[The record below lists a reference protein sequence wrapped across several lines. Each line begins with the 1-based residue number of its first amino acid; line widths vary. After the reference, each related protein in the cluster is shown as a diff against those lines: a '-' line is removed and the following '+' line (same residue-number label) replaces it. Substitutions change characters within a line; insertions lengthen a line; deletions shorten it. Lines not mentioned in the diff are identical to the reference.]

1 MSARSPEWRKAR
13 GVIQRRAK
21 ELGLDDDARRA
32 LQRRVTG
39 KESCADMSVAELRRV
54 AAAMKR
60 GAEGR
65 RPDRDTRKDWTGRPG
80 RRDRAARE
88 ARSVA
93 RPRAQSARS
102 SGASARRL
110 RDEESGRP
118 PGAHELDAKLLAL
131 WISGW
136 HLGVVRDRT
145 DAGLTAWLR
154 RRFGI
159 EVPRW
164 PDFPAKARAVEG
176 LKAWLA
182 REAQVDWR
190 AHRAIGRDGREHEM
204 DRPQA
209 RVLEAQ
215 WRILCEAG
223 VFESDSLA
231 ALGAYACRHA
241 RIGCADSHLALNG
254 RQTIALMQDFGA
266 RVRKAKAAASP
277 EPAA

>member
-1 MSARSPEWRKAR
+1 MSAARSPEWRKAR
-13 GVIQRRAK
+13 GAIQRRAK
-21 ELGLDDDARRA
+21 QLGLDDDARRD

-39 KESCADMSVAELRRV
+39 KDSCKDMSVTELRRV
-54 AAAMKR
+54 AAAMTR

-65 RPDRDTRKDWTGRPG
+65 RPDRDTRKDWAGRPG

-110 RDEESGRP
+110 RDEERDRP
-118 PGAHELDAKLLAL
+118 SSRELDAKLLAL

-145 DAGLTAWLR
+145 DAGLCAWLR

-159 EVPRW
+159 EVPSW
-164 PDFPAKARAVEG
+164 PDFPAKANAVEG

-182 REAQVDWR
+182 REAAVDWR
-190 AHRAIGRDGREHEM
+190 PYSFEGARDVE
-204 DRPQA
+204 RPQA

-223 VFESDSLA
+223 VFKIDSLA

-241 RIGCADSHLALNG
+241 GLAHADSHLALDKA
-254 RQTIALMQDFGA
+254 QTQVLMQDFGA
-266 RVRKAKAAASP
+266 RIRRAQIKLAP

>member
-13 GVIQRRAK
+13 GAIQRRAE

-54 AAAMKR
+54 AAAMTR
-60 GAEGR
+60 GVMGR
-65 RPDRDTRKDWTGRPG
+65 RPNRDTRRERADRP
-80 RRDRAARE
+80 E
-88 ARSVA
+88 AR
-93 RPRAQSARS
+93 
-102 SGASARRL
+102 
-110 RDEESGRP
+110 
-118 PGAHELDAKLLAL
+118 ELDAKLLAL

-159 EVPRW
+159 EVPSW

-190 AHRAIGRDGREHEM
+190 GYVELGEGGKAREVE
-204 DRPQA
+204 RPQA

-223 VFESDSLA
+223 VFEIASLT
-231 ALGAYACRHA
+231 ALGAYACRQA
-241 RIGCADSHLALNG
+241 GIGCADSHLALNG

-266 RVRKAKAAASP
+266 RVRRARASTAP